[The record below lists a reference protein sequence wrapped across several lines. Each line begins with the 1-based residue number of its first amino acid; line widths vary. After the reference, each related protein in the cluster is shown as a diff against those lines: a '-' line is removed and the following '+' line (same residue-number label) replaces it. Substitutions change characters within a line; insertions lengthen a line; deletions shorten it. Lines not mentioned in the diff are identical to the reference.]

1 MQKYFI
7 PILVVFIFIWAM
19 KGIDSGSSQKHA
31 ANNYTINL
39 TVDSQ
44 AKEGLDL
51 QALTELVK
59 NGKSAEDI
67 EKKLNQPGG
76 INNLDL
82 DGNNKVDFINV
93 TEYGNKKDAYGFSF
107 TVKLE
112 NGEEQEIAEIEIK
125 KNDENAEIVTR
136 GNQQIYGQNHYYH
149 SYHPISTFL
158 LWSYLMSPHPFYHS
172 PWRHGYY
179 PSYYGAYGP
188 VGRNIYRSRTR
199 NITRNSMVTPLSAN
213 SAASKSSLS
222 NPNRGKYAKQGIKKS
237 LVNPTRTQKQFQARN
252 TSGKIG
258 SGGFGRQ
265 RKSAF
270 GGSTTRRSYSARGF
284 SSSRSYGGFGK

>member
-1 MQKYFI
+1 MKKYFI
-7 PILVVFIFIWAM
+7 PILIVFVFIWAM
-19 KGIDSGSSQKHA
+19 KGIDSGSSQRDT
-31 ANNYTINL
+31 ANYDINL

-59 NGKSAEDI
+59 NGKNAEDI

-93 TEYGNKKDAYGFSF
+93 TEYGNKKDASGFSF

-125 KNDENAEIVTR
+125 KSGENADIVTR
-136 GNQQIYGQNHYYH
+136 GNQQVYGQNHYYH

-158 LWSYLMSPHPFYHS
+158 LWSYLMRPHPFYYS

-179 PSYYGAYGP
+179 PSYYGSYGP

-199 NITRNSMVTPLSAN
+199 NITRNSTVKPLSAN

-222 NPNRGKYAKQGIKKS
+222 NPNRGKYANQGIKKS
-237 LVNPTRTQKQFQARN
+237 LSKPTRTQKQFRARN
-252 TSGKIG
+252 VAGKVG
-258 SGGFGRQ
+258 SGGFGR
-265 RKSAF
+265 KKTSSF
-270 GGSTTRRSYSARGF
+270 GGNTTRRSYSARSF
-284 SSSRSYGGFGK
+284 SSSRGYGGFGK

>member
-1 MQKYFI
+1 MKKYFI
-7 PILVVFIFIWAM
+7 PILIVFVFIWAM
-19 KGIDSGSSQKHA
+19 KGIDSGSSQRDA
-31 ANNYTINL
+31 SNYNVNL

-51 QALTELVK
+51 QSLTELVK
-59 NGKSAEDI
+59 NGKNAEDI
-67 EKKLNQPGG
+67 EKRLNQPGG

-82 DGNNKVDFINV
+82 DENNKVDFINV

-107 TVKLE
+107 TVKLD

-125 KNDENAEIVTR
+125 KSGENADIVTR
-136 GNQQIYGQNHYYH
+136 GNQQVYGQNHYYH

-158 LWSYLMSPHPFYHS
+158 LWSYLMRPHPFYYS

-179 PSYYGAYGP
+179 PSYYGSYRP
-188 VGRNIYRSRTR
+188 VGRDVYRSRAKNATR
-199 NITRNSMVTPLSAN
+199 SSTIRPLAPNSTTA
-213 SAASKSSLS
+213 KSSLS
-222 NPNRGKYAKQGIKKS
+222 NPNRGKYAQQGIKKS
-237 LVNPTRTQKQFQARN
+237 LVNPTRTQKQFQSRN
-252 TSGKIG
+252 TSRKIG

-265 RKSAF
+265 KKSAF

>member
-1 MQKYFI
+1 MKKYFI
-7 PILVVFIFIWAM
+7 PILVVFVFIWAM
-19 KGIDSGSSQKHA
+19 KGINSVSSQRDTSG
-31 ANNYTINL
+31 YDINL

-59 NGKSAEDI
+59 KGKSAEDI
-67 EKKLNQPGG
+67 ERKLNQPGG

-93 TEYGNKKDAYGFSF
+93 TEYGNKRDAYGFSF

-112 NGEEQEIAEIEIK
+112 NGEEQEIAEVEIK
-125 KNDENAEIVTR
+125 KNGENADIVTR
-136 GNQQIYGQNHYYH
+136 GNEQIYGQNQYYH
-149 SYHPISTFL
+149 SYLPISTFL

-172 PWRHGYY
+172 PWSHSYY
-179 PSYYGAYGP
+179 PSYYNSYRP
-188 VGRNIYRSRTR
+188 VGRDLYRTR
-199 NITRNSMVTPLSAN
+199 VRNVTRNSTTRPLAPSSVIA
-213 SAASKSSLS
+213 KSSLS

-237 LVNPTRTQKQFQARN
+237 LVNPTRTQKQFQVRKA
-252 TSGKIG
+252 SGKIG

-265 RKSAF
+265 RKSSF
-270 GGSTTRRSYSARGF
+270 GGSTTSRSYSARGF
-284 SSSRSYGGFGK
+284 SSSRGYGGFGK

>member
-1 MQKYFI
+1 MKKYFI
-7 PILVVFIFIWAM
+7 PILVVFVFIWAM
-19 KGIDSGSSQKHA
+19 KGIDSGSSQRDA
-31 ANNYTINL
+31 VNDNINL

-51 QALTELVK
+51 KALTELVK
-59 NGKSAEDI
+59 NGESAEDI
-67 EKKLNQPGG
+67 ENKLNQPGG

-82 DGNNKVDFINV
+82 DENDEVDFINV
-93 TEYGNKKDAYGFSF
+93 TEYGNKKDAHGFSF
-107 TVKLE
+107 TVKLD

-125 KNDENAEIVTR
+125 KSGENADIVTR
-136 GNQQIYGQNHYYH
+136 GNQQVYGQNHYYH

-158 LWSYLMSPHPFYHS
+158 LWSYMMRPHPFYYS

-179 PSYYGAYGP
+179 PSYYGSYGP

-199 NITRNSMVTPLSAN
+199 NITRNSTVTPLSAN

-252 TSGKIG
+252 TSRKMG

-265 RKSAF
+265 RKSAY

-284 SSSRSYGGFGK
+284 SSSRGYGGFGK